1 MQRLVKP
8 TDYVL
13 TDILGRPSYTIPWEP
28 RLCPGNPAD
37 DPEEG
42 AALYNAFVQA
52 QANGQSIPTPQQ
64 QVADLIDWTLATPGE
79 AARQLAAD
87 LAAAYLGTFR
97 FGLEGLAH
105 WDLQTKD
112 FRALLVFH
120 NDDLRTLPAARVMA
134 LRNRSSQRAE

>member
-1 MQRLVKP
+1 MHRLAKP

-13 TDILGRPSYTIPWEP
+13 TDILGRPTYTLPWEH

-42 AALYNAFVQA
+42 AALYNDFIQA
-52 QANGQSIPTPQQ
+52 QANGQSVPTPQQ
-64 QVADLIDWTLATPGE
+64 QVAELIDWTLATPGE

-87 LAAAYLGTFR
+87 LAAAYLGRFR
-97 FGLEGLAH
+97 FRLEDLEH
-105 WDLQTKD
+105 WDSETKA

-120 NDDLRTLPAARVMA
+120 DEDLRALSAARIMA
-134 LRNRSSQRAE
+134 LRNRSGQP